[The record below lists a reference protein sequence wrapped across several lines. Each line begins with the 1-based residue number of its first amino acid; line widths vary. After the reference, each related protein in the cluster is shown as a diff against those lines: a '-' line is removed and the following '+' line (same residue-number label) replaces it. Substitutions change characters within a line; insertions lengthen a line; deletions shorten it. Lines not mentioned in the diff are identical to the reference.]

1 MALKIVINAASTK
14 MGGAVRYLSE
24 LLRHFSAVRDVQF
37 TVFLPPE
44 TERLLRGYGSN
55 VRLLPTQI
63 SHSGVLKRLWWEQVT
78 LRRFLK
84 QNKAD
89 CLFSTANF
97 AMFRC
102 PVRQLLLITNP
113 LYSSQIYRK
122 QFLSRHTWRYRLAFA
137 LRSRLVWQS
146 VRAADVV
153 ITPTKAMLD
162 DLRRYVQVKM
172 AVVNPFGV
180 EIPALDQ
187 KSQNE
192 TANQSDAE
200 GNRVIR
206 LLYVSLYSEHK
217 NLNTL
222 LKAMA
227 ILNSRPGKRF
237 KLITT
242 ADPAW
247 AGAAWTVT
255 SQEDV
260 ALARQAGIAEHV
272 EFTALLS
279 REETDALYRLADIFV
294 FPSVTESFGFP
305 MAEAMLHSLPVLA
318 ADTAVNREVCGK
330 TAVYFDPLD
339 AGDLATRL
347 LHLAADG
354 ALCRR
359 LGKMGR
365 HEATRRFC
373 WSAHAGRIVEMAA
386 AHGPD
391 ACPGYQTV
399 FPAQ

>member
-1 MALKIVINAASTK
+1 MTMKIVINAASTK
-14 MGGAVRYLSE
+14 MGGAVSYLAD
-24 LLRHFSAVRDVQF
+24 LLRHLSAAGDVQF

-44 TERLLRGYGSN
+44 TNRLLRAYGSN
-55 VRLLPTQI
+55 VRLLPTRI
-63 SHSGVLKRLWWEQVT
+63 SQSGVLKRLWWEQVT

-122 QFLSRHTWRYRLAFA
+122 QFLSRHTWGYRLAFA
-137 LRSRLVWQS
+137 LRCRLVWQS

-162 DLRRYVQVKM
+162 DLRRYVPVKM

-180 EIPALDQ
+180 EIPAPDQ
-187 KSQNE
+187 KLRNE
-192 TANQSDAE
+192 TASQSDAE
-200 GNRVIR
+200 GSRIIR

-227 ILNSRPGKRF
+227 ILNSRPGTKF

-247 AGAAWTVT
+247 GGAAWTAT
-255 SQEDV
+255 FREDI
-260 ALARQAGIAEHV
+260 ALARQAGISEHV
-272 EFTALLS
+272 NFIGPLG
-279 REETDALYRLADIFV
+279 REETDSLYPMADIFV
-294 FPSVTESFGFP
+294 FPSVAESFGFP
-305 MAEAMLHSLPVLA
+305 MAEAMSHGLPVLA
-318 ADTAVNREVCGK
+318 ADTPVNREVCGQ
-330 TAVYFDPLD
+330 AALYFDPLD
-339 AGDLATRL
+339 ADDLAARL
-347 LHLAADG
+347 LNMAADE
-354 ALCRR
+354 ALCSR
-359 LGKMGR
+359 LGKIGR
-365 HEATRRFC
+365 QEAASRFC
-373 WSAHAGRIVEMAA
+373 WSAHAGWIVDMAVA
-386 AHGPD
+386 
-391 ACPGYQTV
+391 PGSYHSYQTV
-399 FPAQ
+399 SPAL

>member
-1 MALKIVINAASTK
+1 MKIVINAASTK
-14 MGGAVRYLSE
+14 MGGAVRYLAA
-24 LLRHFSAVRDVQF
+24 LLRHLSAAHAVEF
-37 TVFLPPE
+37 TVFLPPD
-44 TERLLRGYGSN
+44 TARMLHGYGSN
-55 VRLLPTQI
+55 VHLLPTQI
-63 SHSGVLKRLWWEQVT
+63 SHAGTLRRLCWEQVT

-84 QNKAD
+84 RQKAD

-113 LYSSQIYRK
+113 LYSSKIYREH
-122 QFLSRHTWRYRLAFA
+122 FLPRHTWRYRLAYA
-137 LRSRLVWQS
+137 LRCRLVWQS

-162 DLRRYVQVKM
+162 DLRRYVKVKM

-180 EIPALDQ
+180 EMPALHQ
-187 KSQNE
+187 KRQNE
-192 TANQSDAE
+192 TARQSDAE

-227 ILNSRPGKRF
+227 ILNSRTGARF
-237 KLITT
+237 RLITT

-260 ALARQAGIAEHV
+260 ALARQGGIAEHV
-272 EFTALLS
+272 EFIGPLS
-279 REETDALYRLADIFV
+279 REEADALYRQADIFV

-305 MAEAMLHSLPVLA
+305 MAEAMSHGLPVLA
-318 ADTAVNREVCGK
+318 ADTPVNREVCGQ
-330 TAVYFDPLD
+330 AAIYFDPLD
-339 AGDLATRL
+339 AGDLAARL
-347 LHLAADG
+347 LDLAADG
-354 ALCRR
+354 ALCCR
-359 LGKMGR
+359 LGEMGR
-365 HEATRRFC
+365 QEAARRFC
-373 WSAHAGRIVEMAA
+373 WSAHAARIVDMAA
-386 AHGPD
+386 GHGRCG
-391 ACPGYQTV
+391 CPGYQAV
-399 FPAQ
+399 SPAQ